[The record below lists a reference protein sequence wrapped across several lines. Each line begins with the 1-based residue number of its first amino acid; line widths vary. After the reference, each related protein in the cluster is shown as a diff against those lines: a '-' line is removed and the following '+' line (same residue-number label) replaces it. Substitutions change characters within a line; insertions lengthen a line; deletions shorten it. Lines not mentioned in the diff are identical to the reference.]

1 MSEVSDV
8 MNTEIVELNE
18 QNIDIEKLMR
28 AATIIVNLGTV
39 VLPTETV
46 YGLGANALSS
56 TAVKKIFLAKGRPSD
71 NPLIVHVCSVE
82 MMEDLLKDPL
92 DLRAKKLIETFWPG
106 PLTLVFKRSDKVPLE
121 VCAHLDTVAIRMPDH
136 PIALKLIELANV
148 PIAAPSANV
157 SGKPSPTMAQHVIQ
171 DMNGRVDMI
180 ISADRSRIGVEST
193 VLDISSPMAVILR
206 PGGVTL
212 EQLQE
217 VLGIDGV
224 MLDSMVNGVVDKPR
238 SPGMKYTHYAPNAPL
253 QIVRGSK
260 ENILSYIK
268 GKIKESDSFIGVLCS
283 DETKSEYQGAHVISI
298 GSVHRLDQG
307 ASNLFAVLREFDSI
321 GVDMIFAEAF
331 AEDEMG
337 LALMNRLK
345 KAAGFNIVD
354 V

>member
-1 MSEVSDV
+1 
-8 MNTEIVELNE
+8 MNTEIIEINE
-18 QNIDIEKLMR
+18 QDIDIEQLMR
-28 AATIIVNLGTV
+28 AAKIIVNLGTV

-56 TAVKKIFLAKGRPSD
+56 FAVNKIFLAKGRPAD
-71 NPLIVHVCSVE
+71 NPLIVHVCSIK
-82 MMEDLLKDPL
+82 MMEDLVKEPL
-92 DLRAKKLIETFWPG
+92 DVRAKKLIKAFWPG

-157 SGKPSPTMAQHVIQ
+157 SGKPSPTMAQHVIK
-171 DMNGRVDMI
+171 DMDGRVDMI

-193 VLDISSPMAVILR
+193 VLDISSPVAIILR

-212 EQLQE
+212 EQLQK
-217 VLGIDGV
+217 VLGNDGV
-224 MLDSMVNGVVDKPR
+224 MLDQMMNDEVDRPR
-238 SPGMKYTHYAPNAPL
+238 SPGMKYSHYAPNATL
-253 QIVRGSK
+253 QIVRGDKMDIIAYIQKSI
-260 ENILSYIK
+260 ENHPNLS
-268 GKIKESDSFIGVLCS
+268 GSVGVLCS
-283 DETKSEYQGAHVISI
+283 DETKSEYQNAHIISI
-298 GSVHRLDQG
+298 GSVDRLDQG
-307 ASNLFAVLREFDSI
+307 ASNLFAVLREFDQI
-321 GVDMIFAEAF
+321 GVDVIFAEAF
-331 AEDEMG
+331 AEDDMG

>member
-1 MSEVSDV
+1 
-8 MNTEIVELNE
+8 
-18 QNIDIEKLMR
+18 MR
-28 AATIIVNLGTV
+28 AAKIIVNLGTV

-56 TAVKKIFLAKGRPSD
+56 TAVKKIFQAKGRPSD
-71 NPLIVHVCSVE
+71 NPLIVHVCSIE
-82 MMEDLLKDPL
+82 MMKDLLKEPL
-92 DLRAKKLIETFWPG
+92 DLRAKKLIKAFWPG

-157 SGKPSPTMAQHVIQ
+157 SGKPSPTMAEHVIQ
-171 DMNGRVDMI
+171 DMDGRVDMI

-193 VLDISSPMAVILR
+193 VLDISAPIAVILR

-217 VLGIDGV
+217 VLGTDGV
-224 MLDSMVNGVVDKPR
+224 ILDIMMNDVVDKPR

-253 QIVRGSK
+253 QIVRGNK
-260 ENILSYIK
+260 EDILSYIK
-268 GKIKESDSFIGVLCS
+268 GKIKESDSGLIGVLCS

-298 GSVHRLDQG
+298 GSIHRLDQG
-307 ASNLFAVLREFDSI
+307 ASNLFAVLREFDTI
-321 GVDMIFAEAF
+321 GVDVIFAEAF

>member
-1 MSEVSDV
+1 MPV
-8 MNTEIVELNE
+8 NTEIVELNE
-18 QNIDIEKLMR
+18 QDIDIEQLMR
-28 AATIIVNLGTV
+28 AAKIITNLGTV

-71 NPLIVHVCSVE
+71 NPLIVHVCSIK

-92 DLRAKKLIETFWPG
+92 DLRAKKLIEAFWPG

-171 DMNGRVDMI
+171 DMDGRVDMI

-193 VLDISSPMAVILR
+193 VLDISSPMAAILR

-217 VLGIDGV
+217 VLGKDGV
-224 MLDSMVNGVVDKPR
+224 MLDNMMNDEVDKPR

-253 QIVRGSK
+253 QIVRGNK
-260 ENILSYIK
+260 ENIVSYIK
-268 GKIKESDSFIGVLCS
+268 GKIMGSDSFIGVLCS

-321 GVDMIFAEAF
+321 GVDVIFAEAF
-331 AEDEMG
+331 AEDEIG

>member
-1 MSEVSDV
+1 

-18 QNIDIEKLMR
+18 QNIDIEQLMR
-28 AATIIVNLGTV
+28 AARIIVNLGTV

-56 TAVKKIFLAKGRPSD
+56 IAVNKIFLAKGRPAD
-71 NPLIVHVCSVE
+71 NPLIVHVCSVK
-82 MMEDLLKDPL
+82 MMEDLLDEPI
-92 DLRAKKLIETFWPG
+92 DLRSKKLIDAFWPG

-148 PIAAPSANV
+148 PIAAPSANI

-171 DMNGRVDMI
+171 DMDGRVDMI

-193 VLDISSPMAVILR
+193 VLDISSPVAIILR

-212 EQLQE
+212 EQLQK
-217 VLGIDGV
+217 VLGKDGV
-224 MLDSMVNGVVDKPR
+224 MLDNMINSVVDKPR
-238 SPGMKYTHYAPNAPL
+238 SPGMKYTHYAPNATL
-253 QIVRGSK
+253 QIVRGK
-260 ENILSYIK
+260 RENIISYIK
-268 GKIKESDSFIGVLCS
+268 GEIQTSSTPNLIGVLCS
-283 DETKSEYQGAHVISI
+283 DESKSEYQGAHVISI

-307 ASNLFAVLREFDSI
+307 AANLFAVLREFDQI

>member
-1 MSEVSDV
+1 

-28 AATIIVNLGTV
+28 AAKIIVNLGTV

-71 NPLIVHVCSVE
+71 NPLIVHVCSVD
-82 MMEDLLKDPL
+82 MMEDLLSEPL
-92 DLRAKKLIETFWPG
+92 DLRAKKLIEAFWPG
-106 PLTLVFKRSDKVPLE
+106 PLTLVFKRSDKVPVE
-121 VCAHLDTVAIRMPDH
+121 VCANLDTVAIRMPDH

-157 SGKPSPTMAQHVIQ
+157 SGKPSPTMAEHVIQ

-193 VLDISSPMAVILR
+193 VLDISSPMAVVLR

-217 VLGIDGV
+217 VLGNDGV
-224 MLDSMVNGVVDKPR
+224 MLDNMINGVVDKPR
-238 SPGMKYTHYAPNAPL
+238 SPGMKYKHYAPNAPL
-253 QIVRGSK
+253 QIVRGNK

-268 GKIKESDSFIGVLCS
+268 DKIEESDSGQIGVLCS
-283 DETKSEYQGAHVISI
+283 DETQSEYQGAHVISI
-298 GSVHRLDQG
+298 GSAHRLDQG
-307 ASNLFAVLREFDSI
+307 ASNLFAVLREFDQI

>member
-1 MSEVSDV
+1 
-8 MNTEIVELNE
+8 
-18 QNIDIEKLMR
+18 
-28 AATIIVNLGTV
+28 
-39 VLPTETV
+39 
-46 YGLGANALSS
+46 
-56 TAVKKIFLAKGRPSD
+56 
-71 NPLIVHVCSVE
+71 
-82 MMEDLLKDPL
+82 
-92 DLRAKKLIETFWPG
+92 
-106 PLTLVFKRSDKVPLE
+106 
-121 VCAHLDTVAIRMPDH
+121 MPDH

-171 DMNGRVDMI
+171 DMDGRVDMI

-206 PGGVTL
+206 PGGVTF

-217 VLGIDGV
+217 VLGNDGV
-224 MLDSMVNGVVDKPR
+224 ILDNMINGVVDKPR
-238 SPGMKYTHYAPNAPL
+238 SPGMKYTHYAPNATL
-253 QIVRGSK
+253 QIVRGDK
-260 ENILSYIK
+260 DNIVAYIK
-268 GKIKESDSFIGVLCS
+268 DKIEKSSSSALIGVLCS

-307 ASNLFAVLREFDSI
+307 ASNLFAVLREFDAI
-321 GVDMIFAEAF
+321 GVDVIYAEAF

>member
-1 MSEVSDV
+1 

-18 QNIDIEKLMR
+18 QNIDIEKLKR
-28 AATIIVNLGTV
+28 AAKIIVNLGTV

-56 TAVKKIFLAKGRPSD
+56 MAVKKIFLAKGRPVD
-71 NPLIVHVCSVE
+71 NPLIVHVCSIE
-82 MMEDLLKDPL
+82 MMGDLLQDPL
-92 DLRAKKLIETFWPG
+92 DLRAKKLIEAFWPG

-121 VCAHLDTVAIRMPDH
+121 VCANLDTVAIRMPDH

-171 DMNGRVDMI
+171 DMDGRVDMI

-193 VLDISSPMAVILR
+193 VLDISLPVALILR

-212 EQLQE
+212 EQLQK
-217 VLGIDGV
+217 VLGKEGV
-224 MLDSMVNGVVDKPR
+224 SLDNMINDVVDKPR
-238 SPGMKYTHYAPNAPL
+238 SPGMKYTHYAPNATL
-253 QIVRGSK
+253 QIVRGDK
-260 ENILSYIK
+260 ENIISYIK
-268 GKIKESDSFIGVLCS
+268 GKIYESVSGFIGVLCS

-298 GSVHRLDQG
+298 GSVHRLEQG
-307 ASNLFAVLREFDSI
+307 ASNLFAVLREFDQI
-321 GVDMIFAEAF
+321 GVDVIYAEAF
-331 AEDEMG
+331 GEDEMG

>member
-1 MSEVSDV
+1 

-28 AATIIVNLGTV
+28 AAKIIVNLGTV

-56 TAVKKIFLAKGRPSD
+56 FAVNKIFLAKGRPVD
-71 NPLIVHVCSVE
+71 NPLIVHVCSVK
-82 MMEDLLKDPL
+82 MMEDLLKEPL
-92 DLRAKKLIETFWPG
+92 DLRAKKLIEAFWPG

-171 DMNGRVDMI
+171 DMDGRVDMI

-193 VLDISSPMAVILR
+193 VLDISSPVAIILR

-212 EQLQE
+212 EQLQK
-217 VLGIDGV
+217 VLGNDGV
-224 MLDSMVNGVVDKPR
+224 MLDQMMNDEVDRPR
-238 SPGMKYTHYAPNAPL
+238 SPGMKYTHYAPNATL
-253 QIVRGSK
+253 QIVRGDKKDIIAYIQNSI
-260 ENILSYIK
+260 ENHPNSS
-268 GKIKESDSFIGVLCS
+268 GSVGVLCS
-283 DETKSEYQGAHVISI
+283 DETKSEYQNAHIISI
-298 GSVHRLDQG
+298 GSVDRLDQG
-307 ASNLFAVLREFDSI
+307 ASNLFAVLREFDQI
-321 GVDMIFAEAF
+321 GVDVIFAEAF

>member
-1 MSEVSDV
+1 

-28 AATIIVNLGTV
+28 AAKIIVNLGTV

-56 TAVKKIFLAKGRPSD
+56 TAVNKIFLAKGRPSD

-82 MMEDLLKDPL
+82 MMEDLLKDLL

-106 PLTLVFKRSDKVPLE
+106 PLTLVFKRSDKVPVE

-157 SGKPSPTMAQHVIQ
+157 SGKPSPTMAEHVIQ
-171 DMNGRVDMI
+171 DMMGRVDMI

-193 VLDISSPMAVILR
+193 VLDISSPIAIVLR

-217 VLGIDGV
+217 VLGKDGV
-224 MLDSMVNGVVDKPR
+224 MLDNMINGVVDKPR

-268 GKIKESDSFIGVLCS
+268 GKIKGSDSFIGVLCS

>member
-1 MSEVSDV
+1 MA

-28 AATIIVNLGTV
+28 AAKIIKNLGTV

-56 TAVKKIFLAKGRPSD
+56 TAVNKIFLAKGRPSD

-82 MMEDLLKDPL
+82 MMEDLLKEPL

-121 VCAHLDTVAIRMPDH
+121 VCAHLDTVGIRMPDH

-157 SGKPSPTMAQHVIQ
+157 SGKPSPTTAEHVIQ

-193 VLDISSPMAVILR
+193 VLDISSPIAVILR

-217 VLGIDGV
+217 VLGKDGV
-224 MLDSMVNGVVDKPR
+224 ILDMMMDDVVDKPR

-253 QIVRGSK
+253 QIVRGNK

-268 GKIKESDSFIGVLCS
+268 GKIMESDSRLIGVLCS
-283 DETKSEYQGAHVISI
+283 DETQSEYEGAHVISI

-307 ASNLFAVLREFDSI
+307 ASNLFAVLREFDTI
-321 GVDMIFAEAF
+321 GVDVIFAEAF

>member
-1 MSEVSDV
+1 

-28 AATIIVNLGTV
+28 AAKIIVNLGTV

-56 TAVKKIFLAKGRPSD
+56 TAVKKIFLAKGRPAD
-71 NPLIVHVCSVE
+71 NPLIVHVCSVK
-82 MMEDLLKDPL
+82 MMKDLLEEPL
-92 DLRAKKLIETFWPG
+92 DVRAKKLIEAFWPG

-171 DMNGRVDMI
+171 DMDGRVDMI

-193 VLDISSPMAVILR
+193 VLDISSPVAIILR

-217 VLGIDGV
+217 ILGNDGV
-224 MLDSMVNGVVDKPR
+224 TLDSMINGVVDKPR
-238 SPGMKYTHYAPNAPL
+238 SPGMKYTHYAPNAIL
-253 QIVRGSK
+253 QIVRGNREK
-260 ENILSYIK
+260 IISYIK
-268 GKIKESDSFIGVLCS
+268 DRIEESPSSAFIGVLCS
-283 DETKSEYQGAHVISI
+283 DETKSEYHGAHVISI

-307 ASNLFAVLREFDSI
+307 ASNLFAVLREFDAI
-321 GVDMIFAEAF
+321 GVDVIYAEAF

>member
-1 MSEVSDV
+1 MA

-18 QNIDIEKLMR
+18 QNIDVEKLMR
-28 AATIIVNLGTV
+28 AAKVIQNLGTV

-56 TAVKKIFLAKGRPSD
+56 IAVRKIFLAKGRPAD
-71 NPLIVHVCSVE
+71 NPLIVHVCSIE
-82 MMEDLLKDPL
+82 MMEDLLIEPL

-106 PLTLVFKRSDKVPLE
+106 PLTLVFKRSEKVPLE
-121 VCAHLDTVAIRMPDH
+121 VCAQLDTVAIRMPDH

-157 SGKPSPTMAQHVIQ
+157 SGKPSPTMAEHVIQ
-171 DMNGRVDMI
+171 DMDGRVDMI

-193 VLDISSPMAVILR
+193 VLDISSSIAVVLR
-206 PGGVTL
+206 PGGVTF

-217 VLGIDGV
+217 LLGKDGV
-224 MLDSMVNGVVDKPR
+224 ILDNMMSDEVDKPR

-253 QIVRGSK
+253 QIVRGNK
-260 ENILSYIK
+260 ENIISYIK
-268 GKIKESDSFIGVLCS
+268 GKIKGSVSGLIGVLCS

-298 GSVHRLDQG
+298 GSAHRLDQG
-307 ASNLFAVLREFDSI
+307 ASNLFAVLREFDQI
-321 GVDMIFAEAF
+321 GVDVIFAEAF

>member
-1 MSEVSDV
+1 
-8 MNTEIVELNE
+8 MNTEIIELNE
-18 QNIDIEKLMR
+18 QDIDIEKLMR
-28 AATIIVNLGTV
+28 AAKIIVNLGTV

-82 MMEDLLKDPL
+82 MMEDLLKEPL
-92 DLRAKKLIETFWPG
+92 DSRAKKLIEAFWPG

-121 VCAHLDTVAIRMPDH
+121 VCAQLDSVAIRMPDH

-157 SGKPSPTMAQHVIQ
+157 SGKPSPTMAEHVIQ
-171 DMNGRVDMI
+171 DMDGRVDMI

-193 VLDISSPMAVILR
+193 VLDISSPIAVVLR

-217 VLGIDGV
+217 VLGNDGV
-224 MLDSMVNGVVDKPR
+224 ILDSMVNGVVDKPR

-260 ENILSYIK
+260 ENILAYIK

-283 DETKSEYQGAHVISI
+283 DETKSEYQRAHVISI

-307 ASNLFAVLREFDSI
+307 ASNLFAVLREFDRI
-321 GVDMIFAEAF
+321 GVDIIFAEAF